1 MNIQK
6 IAHKKLASLVIGS
19 ERITNESQKTQFMV
33 ECLHLGYA
41 IDSNILDYIPTSEYG
56 KICQILAES
65 VGADR
70 TWKPMYKGFPNEVW
84 EMSETELYL
93 NAIFHYASFGTW
105 LPESKELPKLPKN
118 FENINY
124 KVVKGVNQEQFMGI
138 FSNILAANASTTE
151 TDKQIIDWYFANYD
165 ENTLLKFVPKEI
177 SFKETLAQFV
187 GACSNK
193 NYKNLAKLGCK
204 TTTDVLRVA
213 AYFSG
218 GDISL
223 ATNTKFKLT
232 NFQKKF
238 LVSILET
245 VISVEDVARHQ
256 ETWKRVFFI
265 LSKYIKKGSKLFD
278 VSQKCYNKECKSF
291 ASSVEKVLTNS
302 KNPVGLDVLKLLDLL
317 KARPGEFARRLDL
330 ILRENSEFAESIAE
344 NFISVADKVD
354 TRVLYQLWSHFKYR
368 GSDVPRVVIPVKG
381 RAWNLKKVS
390 KNIEK
395 YVTGMLVD
403 NIQAILQNR
412 FGSVKNLGKVYI
424 DEDLKKCPI
433 PMAMRNTSD
442 GLLQLA
448 KGTRLKFNPLGK
460 NVLRFFVHW
469 FGSDVDLSTVF
480 LDENLNIHSHISYT
494 NLRQVGSGVHSGD
507 IVYAP
512 RPNGACEFID
522 IDLTNLD
529 KNARYAALQVYLFSG
544 ECEETK
550 VGWMMRDTLGKRGD
564 IFDAKTVENL
574 VEFKAK
580 RSATIALFDLK
591 TQEVIWLD
599 LEGNFSSRSNNVEN
613 TKATIYENAKSA
625 IALQK
630 ATLYDLFYDHAMGNV
645 TSVREDADTVF
656 NIDMVYKYTEVLSKY
671 L

>member
-6 IAHKKLASLVIGS
+6 IAFKKLSSLVIGS
-19 ERITNESQKTQFMV
+19 VKNLNESQKTQFMV
-33 ECLHLGYA
+33 ECLNIGYA
-41 IDSNILDYIPTSEYG
+41 LDKSVLDYIPTSEY
-56 KICQILAES
+56 KNICQILAES

-105 LPESKELPKLPKN
+105 LPESKELPKLPKD

-124 KVVKGVNQEQFMGI
+124 KIVKGVSQEQFMGI
-138 FSNILAANASTTE
+138 FTSILSTNASTTE
-151 TDKQIIDWYFANYD
+151 TDKQIIDWYFDNWD
-165 ENTLLKFVPKEI
+165 EKTLKKFLPKEI

-187 GACSNK
+187 GACAK
-193 NYKNLAKLGCK
+193 KEFTKLAKFGCK

-218 GDISL
+218 GDVSL
-223 ATNTKFKLT
+223 ATNTKFKLS
-232 NFQKKF
+232 NVEKR
-238 LVSILET
+238 LIVSILES
-245 VISVEDVARHQ
+245 VISEEDVARHQ
-256 ETWKRVFFI
+256 ETWKRLFFVI
-265 LSKYIKKGSKLFD
+265 SKYIKKGSKLHD
-278 VSQKCYNKECKSF
+278 VAKKCYDKNCKTF
-291 ASSVEKVLTNS
+291 ASTVETVLTDS
-302 KNPVGLDVLKLLDLL
+302 KAGVDILKLLNLL
-317 KARPGEFARRLDL
+317 KSRPGEFARRLDK
-330 ILRENSEFAESIAE
+330 ILRENVDFAESIAE
-344 NFISVADKVD
+344 NFISVADKIDV
-354 TRVLYQLWSHFKYR
+354 RVLYQLWSHFKYR

-381 RAWNLKKVS
+381 RAWNLKKIDKTIS
-390 KNIEK
+390 KFVID
-395 YVTGMLVD
+395 MLVE
-403 NIQAILQNR
+403 NIQVVIQNK
-412 FGSVKNLGKVYI
+412 FKKDESLGLVYI

-469 FGSDVDLSTVF
+469 FGNDVDLSAVF

-494 NLRQVGSGVHSGD
+494 NVKQEGSGVYSGD
-507 IVYAP
+507 ITYAP

-522 IDLTNLD
+522 IDLTNVS
-529 KNARYAALQVYLFSG
+529 KTARYVALQVYLFSG

-591 TQEVIWLD
+591 THEVIWLD
-599 LEGNFSSRSNNVEN
+599 LEGNFSGWSNNVEN

-656 NIDMVYKYTEVLSKY
+656 DIDMVYKYTEVLSKY